1 MYYCGFS
8 AWLNQTCVRPKIMCS
23 WGLLTVMI
31 DMGLSN
37 IGAKLILPLEIQNG
51 SLIILGTAVN
61 SVQNKIPMVV

>member
-1 MYYCGFS
+1 
-8 AWLNQTCVRPKIMCS
+8 
-23 WGLLTVMI
+23 MI